1 MLEDTWC
8 ICHLV
13 VIYCLPLSKHGKT
26 SRVKSRFLFMLRAK
40 NPSSSLE
47 IFGLFVFLQFF
58 FVNIFSQFVFLIFFE
73 VKCVV
78 DRYKWHRPF

>member
-26 SRVKSRFLFMLRAK
+26 FRVKSRFLFMLRAK

-58 FVNIFSQFVFLIFFE
+58 FVIFFLSL
-73 VKCVV
+73 
-78 DRYKWHRPF
+78 FFFNFL